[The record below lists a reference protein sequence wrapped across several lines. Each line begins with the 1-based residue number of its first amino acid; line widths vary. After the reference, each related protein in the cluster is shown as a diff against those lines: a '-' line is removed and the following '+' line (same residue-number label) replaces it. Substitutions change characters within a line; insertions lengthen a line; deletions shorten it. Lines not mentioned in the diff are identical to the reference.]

1 MNDRACASVIGY
13 YRDYEAIP
21 NQCFR
26 KASFSVVDSTY
37 AGYPFRIFLILQ
49 ALSTKAPDCC
59 ERSLSIQPNILVWLR
74 NEFLPS
80 AHFDGMSE
88 SQLKKRQ

>member
-1 MNDRACASVIGY
+1 MNDRACANVIGH

-49 ALSTKAPDCC
+49 ALFTKAPDCF
-59 ERSLSIQPNILVWLR
+59 ERSLSINQIFWYGYAMSFYLR
-74 NEFLPS
+74 RISMECRKAS
-80 AHFDGMSE
+80 
-88 SQLKKRQ
+88 

>member
-1 MNDRACASVIGY
+1 MNDRACANVIVH

-49 ALSTKAPDCC
+49 ALFTKAPDCQ
-59 ERSLSIQPNILVWLR
+59 ELEYQPNILVWLR